1 VGGTIV
7 SVAINSLFGFV
18 VTISIGLSMRLQIY
32 AQSFTAASYLVF
44 ILSLSRFFQIFSY
57 VIIDRTL
64 VVENIF

>member
-1 VGGTIV
+1 
-7 SVAINSLFGFV
+7 
-18 VTISIGLSMRLQIY
+18 MRLQIY
-32 AQSFTAASYLVF
+32 ALILTAASHLVF